1 MPARWWSATLIGMT
15 LPRLLAPLLLLAL
28 PLSATPALAAERVWN
43 IGSFDRLRVDGPF
56 EVRVATGGS
65 PRAKASASD
74 PALLE
79 RLRLSNEGGT
89 LSLRLDRGTGDR
101 AARGSDA
108 APVFTLSTVS
118 LRGVTLLSGA
128 KVAVTRMAAE
138 RVDLGVTGTGSLSVD
153 EIAAQQVNATV
164 IGSGAIRLAGRA
176 GKARLLT
183 NGPGSIDAADLS
195 AGDLFVS
202 MDGAGETRAAARYS
216 AEITSSGMGRVDVSG
231 NPKCVVRAAAGG
243 PVTCGTAPR

>member
-1 MPARWWSATLIGMT
+1 MIRHRA
-15 LPRLLAPLLLLAL
+15 LLVPLLLLAT
-28 PLSATPALAAERVWN
+28 AVPANAADRVWN
-43 IGSFDRLRVDGPF
+43 IGSFDRIRVDGPF
-56 EVRVATGGS
+56 EVRIATGAS
-65 PRAKASASD
+65 PRATASAPES
-74 PALLE
+74 ALLE
-79 RLRLSNEGGT
+79 RLRLTNEGGT

-101 AARGSDA
+101 AGRGA
-108 APVFTLSTVS
+108 AAVPVFTLSTTQ
-118 LRGVTLLSGA
+118 LRSVALLSGA
-128 KVAVTRMAAE
+128 KVSVTRVKGE
-138 RVDLGVTGTGSLSVD
+138 RVDLSVTGTGTLAVD
-153 EIAAQQVNATV
+153 EVAADQIVASV

-183 NGPGSIDAADLS
+183 NGPGSIDAADMS

>member
-1 MPARWWSATLIGMT
+1 MM
-15 LPRLLAPLLLLAL
+15 LPRLLAPLLLV
-28 PLSATPALAAERVWN
+28 SATPTLAAERVWN
-43 IGSFDRLRVDGPF
+43 IGSFDRVRVDGPF
-56 EVRVATGGS
+56 EVRVATGAS
-65 PRAKASASD
+65 PRARASAPD

-128 KVAVTRMAAE
+128 KVVVTRMAAE
-138 RVDLGVTGTGSLSVD
+138 RVDLGVTGTGSLSVN
-153 EIAAQQVNATV
+153 EVTAQQVNATV
-164 IGSGAIRLAGRA
+164 IGSGAMRLAGRA
-176 GKARLLT
+176 SKARLLT
-183 NGPGSIDAADLS
+183 NGPGSIDSGDLS
-195 AGDLFVS
+195 VGDLFVS

-216 AEITSSGMGRVDVSG
+216 AEITSSGMGRIDVSG

-243 PVTCGTAPR
+243 PVTCGTSVPR